1 MNREQRR
8 KQAKAERRNPNSKK
22 NFRIVGY
29 EEVSIDQIQHD
40 PNLKECDKE
49 LLDLMTK
56 AYDWNIKNDASM
68 RIIREGLSYLDSLCS
83 LRFDITPLDDKK
95 LVRDTMHFMSDT
107 VNLFI
112 GLYYELNKQ
121 QTLRELMD
129 KSLAKGLTTVPLH
142 IPKHEDIAPMYGDV
156 LVLPS
161 NNRVD
166 DMYADF
172 VVEHANDLANALYDT
187 KYSDVSGDE
196 VEIFEVLLFISKKT
210 MLLLPEADAA

>member
-8 KQAKAERRNPNSKK
+8 KQVKAERRNPNSKK

-29 EEVSIDQIQHD
+29 EEVPIDQIQHD

-56 AYDWNIKNDASM
+56 AYGWNIKNDASM

-95 LVRDTMHFMSDT
+95 LVRDTMHFMSDV

-112 GLYYELNKQ
+112 GLYYEPNKQ
-121 QTLRELMD
+121 QTLRELTD
-129 KSLAKGLTTVPLH
+129 KALTKGLTTVPLH